1 MCVFL
6 PLRTCAISG
15 SRLGSTVGAAASL
28 GHRRVRRAMAQVA
41 RHLAVVDDQN
51 TAKTMAVTGE
61 KPGDVI
67 MGMGGVTVQ

>member
-1 MCVFL
+1 
-6 PLRTCAISG
+6 
-15 SRLGSTVGAAASL
+15 
-28 GHRRVRRAMAQVA
+28 MAQVA